1 MSIHEQI
8 TALLD
13 GELIDTSSVGELLHV
28 LAVSPEKRDLLVEQL
43 VLKRR
48 FAASAATIV
57 PPARADLAI
66 MGGLA
71 AIDAGFAGG
80 GAAAA
85 ANDDAL
91 APVPI
96 APRIPGWRMLMY
108 GVMTLVLML
117 GAFGAGYMLRNDAT
131 LVNTSASATGSPTTG
146 SPVDDAALAAARDSI
161 ARLQR
166 AMATLAAGQPNTAG
180 AVESRST
187 YAPARTPLSSES
199 RTTETR
205 AAESRTTEPR
215 SSDSQTSVPVAANDR
230 DSDYLIPSHPRGA
243 DGESLSRAGRGVTR
257 PGRSPELEPM
267 TALAAP
273 EAGPIGLQLGVRNNF
288 RLSLPRVYGLTPA
301 PTVLL
306 DREVVGSIAL
316 GGADDGL
323 FSRVRAG
330 AAFGQTQFSMVFHSN
345 TGGEEID
352 TIYEQSPQP
361 FYGRAFL
368 APELVRFDRFAGLLE
383 VGGGYSGA
391 GGFGTV
397 GFNIEYRPLDEIA
410 IHAGAST
417 WLLWTSFR
425 EAVDL
430 STNVNAHLGFMYGF

>member
-1 MSIHEQI
+1 
-8 TALLD
+8 
-13 GELIDTSSVGELLHV
+13 
-28 LAVSPEKRDLLVEQL
+28 
-43 VLKRR
+43 
-48 FAASAATIV
+48 
-57 PPARADLAI
+57 
-66 MGGLA
+66 
-71 AIDAGFAGG
+71 
-80 GAAAA
+80 
-85 ANDDAL
+85 
-91 APVPI
+91 
-96 APRIPGWRMLMY
+96 
-108 GVMTLVLML
+108 
-117 GAFGAGYMLRNDAT
+117 
-131 LVNTSASATGSPTTG
+131 
-146 SPVDDAALAAARDSI
+146 
-161 ARLQR
+161 
-166 AMATLAAGQPNTAG
+166 
-180 AVESRST
+180 
-187 YAPARTPLSSES
+187 
-199 RTTETR
+199 
-205 AAESRTTEPR
+205 
-215 SSDSQTSVPVAANDR
+215 
-230 DSDYLIPSHPRGA
+230 
-243 DGESLSRAGRGVTR
+243 
-257 PGRSPELEPM
+257 M

>member
-28 LAVSPEKRDLLVEQL
+28 LAVSPEKRELLVEQL

-48 FAASAATIV
+48 FAASASTIV

-199 RTTETR
+199 RTTESR
-205 AAESRTTEPR
+205 AAESRTTEPL
-215 SSDSQTSVPVAANDR
+215 STDNQTSVPVAANDR
-230 DSDYLIPSHPRGA
+230 DSDYLIPSHPRDA
-243 DGESLSRAGRGVTR
+243 DGESLLRAGRGVTR

>member
-199 RTTETR
+199 RTTESR

-215 SSDSQTSVPVAANDR
+215 STDSQTSVPVAANDR

>member
-131 LVNTSASATGSPTTG
+131 LVNTSASTTGAPTTG